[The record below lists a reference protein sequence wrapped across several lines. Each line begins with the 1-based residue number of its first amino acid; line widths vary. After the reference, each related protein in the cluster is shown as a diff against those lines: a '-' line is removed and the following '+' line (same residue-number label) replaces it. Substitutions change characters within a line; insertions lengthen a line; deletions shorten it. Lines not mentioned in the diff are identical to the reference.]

1 MTVKK
6 AKSTKFKPYQT
17 CVGRKYREIRKLYR
31 PFAILTG
38 CGFCNCFLTDKNKI
52 KFLGQLLRWF
62 YKSRWG
68 YSASFNMKEQGQV
81 SEGDF
86 IILCARTQKAAFKN
100 LLAKLNYNLIDYTYL
115 KKRQYV
121 LNFTFLFLGV
131 NNLNDNN
138 IYLDI
143 SSLNEDIFKI
153 FIIVNGFYAGDFNNI
168 IYYYSTFVYYQLY
181 DYSKL
186 NELCESS
193 FTLFDK
199 SIILE
204 SYEEFSLSV

>member
-1 MTVKK
+1 
-6 AKSTKFKPYQT
+6 
-17 CVGRKYREIRKLYR
+17 
-31 PFAILTG
+31 
-38 CGFCNCFLTDKNKI
+38 
-52 KFLGQLLRWF
+52 
-62 YKSRWG
+62 
-68 YSASFNMKEQGQV
+68 MKEQGQV

-100 LLAKLNYNLIDYTYL
+100 LLAKLNYNLIDYAYL

-121 LNFTFLFLGV
+121 LNFTFLFLDV

-153 FIIVNGFYAGDFNNI
+153 FIIANGFYADDFNNI

-186 NELCESS
+186 NELCEAS

-204 SYEEFSLSV
+204 SYEEFSLSA